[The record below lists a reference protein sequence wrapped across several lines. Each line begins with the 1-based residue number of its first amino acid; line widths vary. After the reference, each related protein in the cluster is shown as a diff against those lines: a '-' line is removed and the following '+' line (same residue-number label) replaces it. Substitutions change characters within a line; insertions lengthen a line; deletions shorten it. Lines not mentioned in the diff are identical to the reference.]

1 MITSIALVLLG
12 AATAATP
19 CEKLSTLNIANAT
32 ITSATVVPEGPPPP
46 RGGGGR
52 GGGAGRGGAA
62 PAVTGQLGDVLTVPA
77 AGAPALPPVAAG
89 QRGGGGRGGGA
100 AAAPAQPPA
109 NIPEH
114 CRVVMVLSLIHI

>member
-19 CEKLSTLNIANAT
+19 CEKLATLNIANAT
-32 ITSATVVPEGPPPP
+32 ITSATVVPEGPPAP
-46 RGGGGR
+46 RGGGGGR

-62 PAVTGQLGDVLTVPA
+62 PAVTGQLGDVLTVPS
-77 AGAPALPPVAAG
+77 AGAPALPPAAAG
-89 QRGGGGRGGGA
+89 QRGVGARGGG

-114 CRVVMVLSLIHI
+114 